1 MAYLKCEMRDQ
12 EKMENTWRIQ
22 LEVVKEN
29 QGIENFQASRHNM
42 WIQAKRDPKKK
53 FLHLRY
59 HVTGKRCSGI

>member
-1 MAYLKCEMRDQ
+1 MLYDEMQ

-29 QGIENFQASRHNM
+29 QGIENVQTSRHNM
-42 WIQAKRDPKKK
+42 WIESKTDPRKK

-59 HVTGKRCSGI
+59 HVIREEV